1 MDKKTKEK
9 THSVLFECVTK
20 TIKRIQDD
28 DGFRPFHEA
37 LLTKEILKASQFE
50 RSFSTSFG
58 QGAIEDISKIVAE
71 GNGFIATKQYEL
83 QIDVTKSALDE
94 CERILS
100 ALRSGDSQPNWTKE
114 VSRVT
119 ALQKGDRETRR
130 IIADLHLLA
139 PSGREIFLTIK
150 TVKPNLDQTQ
160 EAKRL
165 MLNLKAHNSDFDT
178 YLGLYYNPT
187 GDRQSD
193 YSWTVPNKVFNM
205 RQDPCVL
212 IGAPYWDFLGGVGT
226 YQELLEIFQR
236 VGLETREALRK
247 ANLF

>member
-1 MDKKTKEK
+1 MDRKTKEK
-9 THSVLFECVTK
+9 THSVLFDCVSR
-20 TIKRIQDD
+20 TIDRIKDD
-28 DGFRPFHEA
+28 DSFRPFHEA

-71 GNGFIATKQYEL
+71 GNGFTATKQYEL

-100 ALRSGDSQPNWTKE
+100 SLRSGDAQPNWAKE
-114 VSRVT
+114 VARVT

-130 IIADLHLLA
+130 IIADLHLLSPA
-139 PSGREIFLTIK
+139 GKEIFLTIK

-165 MLNLKAHNSDFDT
+165 MLNLKAHDSKFDT
-178 YLGLYYNPT
+178 YLGLYYNPS
-187 GDRQSD
+187 GENQAD

-212 IGAPYWDFLGGVGT
+212 IGAPYWDFLGGEGT
-226 YQELLEIFQR
+226 YQELLEIFGH
-236 VGLETREALRK
+236 VGAETREILRK